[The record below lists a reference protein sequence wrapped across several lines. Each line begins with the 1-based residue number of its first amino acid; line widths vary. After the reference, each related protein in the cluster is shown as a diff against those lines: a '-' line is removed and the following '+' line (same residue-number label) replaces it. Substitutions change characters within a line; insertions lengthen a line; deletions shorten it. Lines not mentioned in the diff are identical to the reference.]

1 METQQ
6 RRIQESSRIKQSAY
20 YASENPLKGGPVAKF
35 FGIALLV
42 LIIINALLVFVTD
55 DPNFSDTTR
64 FSFNLIASASTLF
77 FGIEYA
83 VRLWIA
89 DLVYPSLSPGKARLR
104 YAFSLM
110 GIIDFLAFA
119 PGLLAFFIPV
129 SSQILHSIRIIRLV
143 RLMKLTRYM
152 KGLHSIALVFS
163 KRRSEIIAAFV
174 VLGLLT
180 VTASVLMFALE
191 NPVQP
196 EKFDSVFT
204 GMYWAMTTITTT
216 GYGDLVPITAAGRL
230 LGFVVMVLAIG
241 AVAIPAGIFSAGFV
255 AEFRSEDVRAKVQDV
270 RQDSQDSEST
280 D

>member
-1 METQQ
+1 
-6 RRIQESSRIKQSAY
+6 
-20 YASENPLKGGPVAKF
+20 
-35 FGIALLV
+35 
-42 LIIINALLVFVTD
+42 
-55 DPNFSDTTR
+55 
-64 FSFNLIASASTLF
+64 
-77 FGIEYA
+77 
-83 VRLWIA
+83 
-89 DLVYPSLSPGKARLR
+89 
-104 YAFSLM
+104 
-110 GIIDFLAFA
+110 
-119 PGLLAFFIPV
+119 
-129 SSQILHSIRIIRLV
+129 
-143 RLMKLTRYM
+143 M